1 MIFTDAE
8 RTLAQAIADISF
20 ANPFLP
26 KRVELEKAAL
36 GNQFDPS
43 TRPFWSWSMN
53 DELDRPNVV
62 KLTTAVISLTEQ
74 IRTKLLTATQAS
86 DDELRLYSD
95 LVWYVLYYEHFSKP
109 TNQTQQTADETSAW
123 DQFIVSVDY
132 WMKFSDRTIP
142 THDEPEHIYACLYQV
157 KRAFLNIFHCVI
169 GRSWPIC
176 KLRANIWESIFTHD
190 MRRSRRILYS
200 SMNEVTTLVVGN
212 TGTGKELVAR
222 AVGLSQY
229 VPFDK
234 NKKQFTDVESERFF
248 PLNLSAFSP
257 TLIESELFGHKKGSF
272 TGAVAKR
279 VGWLESAGR
288 YGTVFLDEIGE
299 LDVSIQVKLL
309 RVLQQRQFQPI
320 GENKTLPFKGKF
332 IGATNRN
339 LADEI
344 QKGTFREDFYYRLC
358 SDIISTP
365 TLIEQLL
372 DRPSEFGFLVDFI
385 CRRIAPGDH
394 EQIRESVEKWFESSE
409 LADYRW
415 PGNMRE
421 LEQCVRNIM
430 IHNHYAPPSK
440 TILGASS
447 EISKA
452 MEEVT
457 LTSEELLSEYCAKAY
472 RKYGS
477 YEKAAEVLGLD
488 RRTVRAKANRIKVT

>member
-1 MIFTDAE
+1 MLFTDHE
-8 RTLAQAIADISF
+8 RTLAETIAELSF

-26 KRVELEKAAL
+26 NRVELEKLAL
-36 GNQFDPS
+36 GNQFDPN
-43 TRPFWSWSMN
+43 TRPFWSWSLN

-62 KLTTAVISLTEQ
+62 KLTSQVLSLTEST
-74 IRTKLLTATQAS
+74 RTKLLTSAQAT
-86 DDELRLYSD
+86 DDELLLYSD
-95 LVWYVLYYEHFSKP
+95 LVWYVLYYEHFAKRV
-109 TNQTQQTADETSAW
+109 NQPANTKAETSAW
-123 DQFIVSVDY
+123 ERFLESVDY
-132 WMKFSDRTIP
+132 WMKISDRNIP
-142 THDEPEHIYACLYQV
+142 THDQPEHIYACLYQV

-176 KLRANIWESIFTHD
+176 KLRANIWESIFTHN
-190 MRRSRRILYS
+190 MRRSRQTLYS
-200 SMNEVTTLVVGN
+200 SMNEITTLVVGN

-229 VPFDK
+229 VPFNK
-234 NKKQFTDVESERFF
+234 NNRQFTDADSERFF

-257 TLIESELFGHKKGSF
+257 TLIESELFGHEKGSF
-272 TGAVAKR
+272 TGAIAKR

-299 LDVSIQVKLL
+299 LDESIQVKLL
-309 RVLQQRQFQPI
+309 RVLQQRQFQRI
-320 GENKTLPFKGKF
+320 GDSKTLEFKGKF

-339 LADEI
+339 LAQEI
-344 QKGTFREDFYYRLC
+344 NKGTFREDFYYRLC

-365 TLIEQLL
+365 TLIEQLV

-394 EQIRESVEKWFESSE
+394 EEIRDSVIKWFESSDLE
-409 LADYRW
+409 NYQW

-421 LEQCVRNIM
+421 LEQCVRNII
-430 IHNHYAPPSK
+430 IHNQYTPPSK
-440 TILGASS
+440 TTQSNFSRAID
-447 EISKA
+447 
-452 MEEVT
+452 EVT
-457 LTSEELLSEYCAKAY
+457 MTSDELLSEYCAKAY

-488 RRTVRAKANRIKVT
+488 RRTVRAKASKKKET

>member
-1 MIFTDAE
+1 MLFTDAE
-8 RTLAQAIADISF
+8 RTLAKTIAEISF

-26 KRVELEKAAL
+26 KRVELERAAL
-36 GNQFDPS
+36 GDQFDPS
-43 TRPFWSWSMN
+43 SRPFWSWSLN
-53 DELDRPNVV
+53 DELDRPNLVQLSKKV
-62 KLTTAVISLTEQ
+62 LSLTEGL
-74 IRTKLLTATQAS
+74 RTKLLNATQAS
-86 DDELRLYSD
+86 DDELLLYSD
-95 LVWYVLYYEHFSKP
+95 LVWYALYYEHFAARI
-109 TNQTQQTADETSAW
+109 NQPHNTKDETLAW
-123 DQFIVSVDY
+123 ERFLESVDY

-142 THDEPEHIYACLYQV
+142 TYDQPEHIYACLYQV

-190 MRRSRRILYS
+190 MRRSRQTLYS
-200 SMNEVTTLVVGN
+200 SMNEVTTLVIGK

-229 VPFDK
+229 IPFDK
-234 NKKQFTDVESERFF
+234 NKRQFTDAASECFF

-257 TLIESELFGHKKGSF
+257 TLIESELFGHEKGSF
-272 TGAVAKR
+272 TGAIAKR

-309 RVLQQRQFQPI
+309 RVLQQRQFQRI
-320 GENKTLPFKGKF
+320 GENKTLEFKGKF
-332 IGATNRN
+332 IGATNRD
-339 LADEI
+339 LARDI
-344 QKGTFREDFYYRLC
+344 DKGTFREDFYYRLC
-358 SDIISTP
+358 SDVISTP
-365 TLIEQLL
+365 TLIEQLI

-385 CRRIAPGDH
+385 CRRIAPSDH
-394 EQIRESVEKWFESSE
+394 EEIRESVEKWFESSE
-409 LADYRW
+409 LHNYQW

-421 LEQCVRNIM
+421 LEQCVRNII
-430 IHNHYAPPSK
+430 IHNHYTPPSK
-440 TILGASS
+440 TTTSHF
-447 EISKA
+447 SKA
-452 MEEVT
+452 IEEVT

-488 RRTVRAKANRIKVT
+488 RRTVRAKASKTKGN